1 MTLLLDTHTLIWWLE
16 GNRKLGRRARGAI
29 ESAGAV
35 VWVSAASA
43 WEIAIKVALGRL
55 DLSEPPEVCLP
66 REMSRSR
73 FQPLAVSLDHALAVR
88 ALPPF
93 HADPFDRMLIAQA
106 EAEGLTVVTG
116 DAVFERYGI
125 QVLDARQ

>member
-29 ESAGAV
+29 EAAGAV
-35 VWVSAASA
+35 VWISAASA

-55 DLSEPPEVCLP
+55 DLSEPPDVCLP
-66 REMSRSR
+66 REMQRSR

-88 ALPPF
+88 ALPAH

-106 EAEGLTVVTG
+106 EAEGLTLVTA
-116 DAVFERYGI
+116 DTVFERYGV
-125 QVLDARQ
+125 QTLDARQ